1 MKIIAYEKLF
11 CNRGKKEKPRRHNEK
26 VRKKQGESKK
36 KIKAKVRK
44 KQGKSKRMESP
55 SARPH
60 GFFSLLFPA
69 ALRFPFFAS
78 RSLLLPCSVP
88 FIPFRG
94 TPFPSS
100 FLYPLLP
107 FMSFPFSIVPLPFIT
122 FLPSFFVFVFC
133 LSFFIF
139 FVIFRPRPSPP
150 MVLNSPHSYIFLPC
164 FMKRIHTE
172 DLIFKE
178 NR

>member
-133 LSFFIF
+133 LSFLYFSLYSAPAS
-139 FVIFRPRPSPP
+139 RPDGFKFPTFLYISA
-150 MVLNSPHSYIFLPC
+150 LFYEKNPHQSSLF
-164 FMKRIHTE
+164 
-172 DLIFKE
+172 
-178 NR
+178 